1 MTEGGFLVFMGILL
15 LLVVIVVVIAV
26 VSSVAGAAAAIVD
39 DEDSEDEF
47 CRSYG
52 YCEMSRDRII
62 RKETEIIMQLLTFL
76 LNGVK
81 FGIPVNDV
89 ESIETRMNVVNIPN
103 SLPQVHGIMNLH
115 GEVIAVYSLAEQ
127 FHYPEQEINNII
139 VASMNGTKIGLEVG
153 NVDEIIDVP
162 DEKVISMPVIMKAVE
177 NCFDE
182 VASYAKELIV
192 LIEVSKLMP
201 EAEQQAIQKL
211 VEQQS

>member
-1 MTEGGFLVFMGILL
+1 
-15 LLVVIVVVIAV
+15 
-26 VSSVAGAAAAIVD
+26 
-39 DEDSEDEF
+39 
-47 CRSYG
+47 
-52 YCEMSRDRII
+52 
-62 RKETEIIMQLLTFL
+62 MQLLTFL

-89 ESIETRMNVVNIPN
+89 ESIETRMNVVNI
-103 SLPQVHGIMNLH
+103 LPQHRMRYGK
-115 GEVIAVYSLAEQ
+115 
-127 FHYPEQEINNII
+127 HYPEQEINNII